1 MKRKLCKHKGS
12 MFYEDSIFVL
22 RLIGRFPNSQKVV
35 TSQRGRGMKPLPFRD
50 SKYFTLFSSS
60 FLAVLTTF

>member
-12 MFYEDSIFVL
+12 TFYEDNIFVL

-35 TSQRGRGMKPLPFRD
+35 TSQRGEGMKPFPFRD
-50 SKYFTLFSSS
+50 IKYFTFFSSS
-60 FLAVLTTF
+60 FLEVLTTF